1 MEGDFKFT
9 ERDYHSLIS
18 RSNVWNL
25 KWHTV
30 ITVGGPHG
38 TSQGTHQQRPFSTRN
53 YQLHSNPFIMRGL
66 PPFIRGAENIRP
78 CCTPKP
84 ILSWNN
90 QYDKEIKLNF
100 TCSLVN
106 HRASSISFLSTL
118 ISVDTAT
125 AKQPIINEE
134 GIGHGWQETYWT
146 WPTLTPLSSSTSLR
160 TASSIVSPNQ
170 RKHKNTW
177 RHQHQRLR
185 HSELRTVQTFWN
197 HSGKDPHSMAAH
209 SRKGLKKSISFASVW
224 PQLQD

>member
-1 MEGDFKFT
+1 M
-9 ERDYHSLIS
+9 
-18 RSNVWNL
+18 WNL
-25 KWHTV
+25 IWHTI
-30 ITVGGPHG
+30 ITLGESHRM
-38 TSQGTHQQRPFSTRN
+38 TQGKRQQRPFSLQN

-66 PPFIRGAENIRP
+66 LPSVQLAENILP
-78 CCTPKP
+78 CCMPKP

-90 QYDKEIKLNF
+90 QYNKEIKLNF

-170 RKHKNTW
+170 MRHKNKW
-177 RHQHQRLR
+177 RQHDLDIGSSKQFK
-185 HSELRTVQTFWN
+185 HFWN
-197 HSGKDPHSMAAH
+197 PSGKSPHSMNAH
-209 SRKGLKKSISFASVW
+209 SF
-224 PQLQD
+224 